1 MNKNIFFGFFF
12 LIISSIFTILFVPQ
26 FEFPDGTHH
35 LVKIILV
42 EENRIS
48 LDNIFSI
55 LRNLYFIIIQP
66 FHEISLSFGIND
78 ICETMRNEKI
88 MHCNDGT
95 MYNDEF
101 AYNRNS
107 FSIFGID
114 INIYKY
120 FNLSLAQHQITLIL
134 FNFFIYLICI
144 ISFSKTLIEKNFPL
158 IIIIY
163 LIFPSTLSYSSYI
176 SPNFLCI
183 ILNIV
188 FFYLVVIRKFYLYLF
203 LSILFTL
210 VDYQNISHILI
221 SFCLVSYNLISK
233 YLKLNILYLIFIL
246 LSSLLIVILLKDNIH
261 DIIISYTSV
270 GKSDLIYL
278 DEKISLF
285 NLIKSYLSFG
295 LSLYYIGGSMQYLAH
310 LFEYLI
316 FLTAVL
322 YFAFNKLLN
331 IKLNKLDLENDKH
344 LILSFFILSL
354 FSLFILSLLFPTIS
368 QGRYYLF
375 ILLPVIYFYIND
387 FKLLNI
393 LSYQKIIL
401 IFFTLNFIHSLKIYI
416 SF

>member
-12 LIISSIFTILFVPQ
+12 LIISSILTILFVPQ

-42 EENRIS
+42 EENQIYPKS
-48 LDNIFSI
+48 IISI

-66 FHEISLSFGIND
+66 FHEISLLFGIND
-78 ICETMRNEKI
+78 ICETMRKENL
-88 MHCNDGT
+88 MHCNFGT
-95 MYNDEF
+95 MYNEEF

-107 FSIFGID
+107 FSNFGID

-134 FNFFIYLICI
+134 FNFFIYIICI
-144 ISFSKTLIEKNFPL
+144 ISFSKSLIEKNFP
-158 IIIIY
+158 IIVIIY

-183 ILNIV
+183 ILNII
-188 FFYLVVIRKFYLYLF
+188 FFYFAITRKLYLYLF
-203 LSILFTL
+203 LSIFFTL
-210 VDYQNISHILI
+210 VDYQNIAHIFI
-221 SFCLVSYNLISK
+221 SFCLVFYNLISK
-233 YLKLNILYLIFIL
+233 YFKLNILYLIFIL
-246 LSSLLIVILLKDNIH
+246 LSSLLIVILLKDIIFNV
-261 DIIISYTSV
+261 IISYTSV
-270 GKSDLIYL
+270 GTSDLIYL
-278 DEKISLF
+278 DENITIF

-310 LFEYLI
+310 VFEYLI
-316 FLTAVL
+316 FLVAIL
-322 YFAFNKLLN
+322 YFAFNKFSN
-331 IKLNKLDLENDKH
+331 IKLNKIDLGNDNH
-344 LILSFFILSL
+344 LTLSFFILSL
-354 FSLFILSLLFPTIS
+354 FSLFTLSFLFPTIS

-387 FKLLNI
+387 FKVLNFI
-393 LSYQKIIL
+393 SYQKIIL
-401 IFFTLNFIHSLKIYI
+401 IFFSLNFIHSFKIYM